1 MTSCPPWTHAA
12 GTADALQTGDGTNA
26 ARPSPETADVTPPS
40 MSENGNTDADDEP
53 IRIDLSVGSAAETP
67 TDWTVDPAAVVDR
80 ERLEAFVRKA
90 ERGEFGADS
99 DLTSAVRTIKL
110 LLERTRTDSEE

>member
-1 MTSCPPWTHAA
+1 V
-12 GTADALQTGDGTNA
+12 DALRADDRTTA
-26 ARPSPETADVTPPS
+26 ARPSPETANLTAPP

-53 IRIDLSVGSAAETP
+53 IRIDLSVGFSAGTT
-67 TDWTVDPAAVVDR
+67 TDWTADPNTVSDR

-99 DLTSAVRTIKL
+99 DLTSAVRTVKL
-110 LLERTRTDSEE
+110 LLEATKTDTEE

>member
-1 MTSCPPWTHAA
+1 
-12 GTADALQTGDGTNA
+12 
-26 ARPSPETADVTPPS
+26 

-53 IRIDLSVGSAAETP
+53 VQIDLSVGFSAGTA
-67 TDWTVDPAAVVDR
+67 TDWTADPDAVGDR

-99 DLTSAVRTIKL
+99 DLTAAVRTIKL
-110 LLERTRTDSEE
+110 LLEKTKTDAEE

>member
-1 MTSCPPWTHAA
+1 
-12 GTADALQTGDGTNA
+12 
-26 ARPSPETADVTPPS
+26 

-53 IRIDLSVGSAAETP
+53 IRIDLSVGFSAGTTA
-67 TDWTVDPAAVVDR
+67 DWTADPDTVSDR

-99 DLTSAVRTIKL
+99 DLTSAVRTVKL
-110 LLERTRTDSEE
+110 LLEKTKTDAEE